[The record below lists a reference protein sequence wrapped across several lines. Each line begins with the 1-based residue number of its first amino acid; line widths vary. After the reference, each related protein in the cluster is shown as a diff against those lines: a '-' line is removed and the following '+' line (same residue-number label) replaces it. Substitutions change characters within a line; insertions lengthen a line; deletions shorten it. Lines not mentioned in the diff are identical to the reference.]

1 MIKIFILKNIFKQI
15 KIQIRKKSKN
25 LKKENE
31 KKIIKHNQ
39 NEVHKCMILTLCMI
53 KNV

>member
-15 KIQIRKKSKN
+15 KIQIPKKSKN

-31 KKIIKHNQ
+31 KKIIKNNQ
-39 NEVHKCMILTLCMI
+39 NEVH
-53 KNV
+53 NV